1 MRGAHRRGGV
11 AAREKGGEHRR
22 ELRQAFLE
30 LATKDRMQVVASGG
44 VPDAFDLGDEIA
56 IKQQS
61 CHFRST
67 VNLPRRQSD
76 ANSEPCL
83 RPRHSAQSRQGLSGT
98 RVF

>member
-1 MRGAHRRGGV
+1 MRRAHRRGGV

-30 LATKDRMQVVASGG
+30 LADEDRVQVVASGG

-67 VNLPRRQSD
+67 VNLPRRQKR
-76 ANSEPCL
+76 C
-83 RPRHSAQSRQGLSGT
+83 
-98 RVF
+98 